1 MAARVKWMMRAR
13 VKAIIKISGIIATMA
28 LSTLILYR
36 LPMGDTLLNRYEIIG
51 VLLSAFFS
59 HLTIIARGFF
69 VPLFLSLTERY
80 SPLLLGLSAGLG
92 GGLGE
97 IIAYCWGSSIK
108 ETLSTDKG
116 GEDPLPKWV
125 EKYGLLAILLFA
137 SSPLPDTPIMLL
149 AGAFRFPLWKLII
162 VQVIGKTTLY
172 TVGAIFGGF
181 IFMELKTV
189 AEEIFVSTI
198 ILALSVILCILVS
211 WSKSRRR
218 ILGFLDGLIKRI
230 MRQ

>member
-1 MAARVKWMMRAR
+1 MKTR
-13 VKAIIKISGIIATMA
+13 VKAIIKLSGIIATIA
-28 LSTLILYR
+28 LSTLTLYR
-36 LPMGDTLLNRYEIIG
+36 LPIGDVLFNKHEIISI
-51 VLLSAFFS
+51 LLSAFFS
-59 HLTIIARGFF
+59 HLAIIARGFF
-69 VPLFLSLTERY
+69 IPLFLSLTERY
-80 SPLLLGLSAGLG
+80 NPLLLGFSAGLG

-116 GEDPLPKWV
+116 GVNDPLPKWI

-149 AGAFRFPLWKLII
+149 AGALRFPLWKLVI

-172 TVGAIFGGF
+172 TLGAVFGGI
-181 IFMELKTV
+181 IFMELKSL

-211 WSKSRRR
+211 WSKSRRK
-218 ILGFLDGLIKRI
+218 ILGFLDRHMGRI
-230 MRQ
+230 MH